1 MSFHFVPNRNKL
13 FFILLRK
20 IAEMTKKLYTVILLA
35 FAISRLVASN
45 IDLPTARKVA
55 DGFIKASLDKNIRLQ
70 MANSDYT
77 ISKNG
82 KPVYYIINLSPEGF
96 VIVAGNDAATPVLG
110 YSTENN
116 YSANNQPENFAL
128 WMDGYAEM
136 VSYLN
141 EKNSLPAENIKLQWQ
156 QYLDPL
162 STNRA
167 ASSTTVGPLLFSMW
181 NQGAPYNYLC
191 PADQTGPGGHVYAG
205 CVATAMSQI
214 LYYWRYPQH
223 GTGSHGYTW
232 NPYGYLYADFGN
244 TTYKWEEMVNSI
256 NSQNFEMA
264 QLQLQLGIS
273 ADMMYSG
280 SGSGAYSED
289 AAAALRNY
297 FGYDQSLEIVY
308 RTDYSYEA
316 WKTLLRLQIDLK
328 QPMYYHGYGSGG
340 HAFNVDG
347 YQDTL
352 YFHFNWGWG
361 GSYNGFYH
369 LNNLNP
375 GGSNFNND
383 QAAIINFFPAEN
395 YAMPCGQTD
404 TLTALAGS
412 FEDGSGPVASYFSNS
427 SCNWL
432 IMPNDTL
439 ENIKLAFQR
448 LDLEQ
453 DKDFIYIYDG
463 VDTDAPILGSFTGNT
478 LPGELVATSGKIYIQ
493 FVTDG
498 DGVSNGFLASYN
510 AKQAS
515 FCSGTTT
522 LTAPSGSFNDGSGSY
537 DYNNISMCRYE
548 IEPENAKSISL
559 SFIEFST
566 AGEGDFIA
574 IYNNTTHELYTKL
587 FGQTNPGTLNFNT
600 GKLMLIFKTDQY
612 NTASGWNVNYT
623 SSELTGISDLI
634 AAPKFSVNPN
644 PAQNQISLNLESKGE
659 KHVIQLISTNG
670 IVVYQEILGSSIGNN
685 LYSIDVSRF
694 SRGLYVLK
702 VGSENGIDYQK
713 IVLN

>member
-1 MSFHFVPNRNKL
+1 M
-13 FFILLRK
+13 IRK
-20 IAEMTKKLYTVILLA
+20 FYALIFLA
-35 FAISRLVASN
+35 FAISNLIAGN
-45 IDLPTARKVA
+45 IDLSTARKVT
-55 DGFIKASLDKNIRLQ
+55 DGFIKTSLTANVNLKMVASDF
-70 MANSDYT
+70 T
-77 ISKNG
+77 ISENG
-82 KPVYYIINLSPEGF
+82 KPVYYIVGLSPKGF
-96 VIVAGNDAATPVLG
+96 VIVAANDAATPVLG
-110 YSTENN
+110 YSTEND
-116 YSANNQPENFAL
+116 YSPDNQPENFSL

-136 VSYLN
+136 ISHLN
-141 EKNSLPAENIKLQWQ
+141 EQNSMPSKDIEQLWKNYLSPSSIKN
-156 QYLDPL
+156 P
-162 STNRA
+162 T
-167 ASSTTVGPLLFSMW
+167 SSTTVGPLLFSIW

-191 PADQTGPGGHVYAG
+191 PADPTGPGGHVYAG

-232 NPYGYLYADFGN
+232 NPYGYLYADFGS

-289 AAAALRNY
+289 AAAALRNN

-308 RTDYSYEA
+308 RNNYTYEA
-316 WKTLLRLQIDLK
+316 WKTLLRSQIDLS

-347 YQDTL
+347 YQDTM

-383 QAAIINFFPAEN
+383 QAAIINFFPGEN
-395 YAMPCGQTD
+395 SAAPCGQTD
-404 TLTALAGS
+404 TLTMLAGT
-412 FEDGSGPVASYFSNS
+412 FEDGSGPVAPYFSNS

-439 ENIKLAFQR
+439 ENIKLTFQR
-448 LDLEQ
+448 FDLEA

-463 VDTDAPILGSFTGNT
+463 VDTDAPLLGRFTGNA
-478 LPGELVATSGKIYIQ
+478 LPGETVATSGKIYIQ
-493 FVTDG
+493 FITDG
-498 DGVSNGFLASYN
+498 DGVSNGFLASFT

-522 LTAPSGSFNDGSGSY
+522 LTAPSGSFNDGSGTY
-537 DYNNISMCRYE
+537 DYNDISMCRYE
-548 IEPENAKSISL
+548 IEPENARSISL
-559 SFIEFST
+559 TFTEFST

-574 IYNNTTHELYTKL
+574 IYNNLTHELYTKL
-587 FGQTNPGTLNFNT
+587 YGQTNPGTLNFNT

-612 NTASGWNVNYT
+612 NTAPGWNINYT
-623 SSELTGISDLI
+623 SSELTGISDPI
-634 AAPKFSVNPN
+634 NAIKFSVYPN
-644 PAQNQISLNLESKGE
+644 PAQNQISLNLNSKGE
-659 KHVIQLISTNG
+659 ECVIQLISTNG
-670 IVVYQEILGSSIGNN
+670 TVVFQEVLGSTVAT
-685 LYSIDVSRF
+685 YVDKIDVSNIP
-694 SRGLYVLK
+694 RGLYILK
-702 VGSENGIDYQK
+702 VSSGNGTNFK
-713 IVLN
+713 RVVLN